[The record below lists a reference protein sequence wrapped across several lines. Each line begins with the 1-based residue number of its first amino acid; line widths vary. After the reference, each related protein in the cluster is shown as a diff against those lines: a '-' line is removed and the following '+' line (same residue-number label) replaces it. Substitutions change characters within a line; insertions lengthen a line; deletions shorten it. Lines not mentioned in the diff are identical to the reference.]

1 MLHNDGTEMPH
12 WLTKRASLTPERV
25 ALVCGGE
32 EWTFRSLEEEAQET
46 ARRLAGMGVRK
57 GVRVAFLMGNGLY
70 TVTLIHAVTSLG
82 AVVVPLNTRLAPREI
97 AWQVEDAGAKVLVY
111 DTDHREKAASAREAG
126 FGTAGTV
133 PVSWEDLIRLPEAE
147 TKLAPRIS
155 LNDLHTIMY
164 TSGTTGRP
172 KGVMLTWGNHWW
184 SAAASAL
191 NLGLDPR
198 DRWLAAVPLFHMS
211 GLSILMRSL
220 IYGMTAVI
228 HPAFDPVA
236 ANRGIQEEGVTIVS
250 VVGTMLDRMLEDLGE
265 KSYPNHFR
273 CMLLGGGPAPKPL
286 LERCKEKKVPVFQT
300 YGMTETASQIVTLAP
315 EDSLRKL
322 GSAGK
327 PLFPSELRIVKEGRE
342 VPPGEA
348 GEITVRGP
356 NVTRGYWKREE
367 ATVEAIREG
376 WLHTGDLGVLDEE
389 GFLYV
394 LDRRS
399 DLIISG
405 GENVYP
411 AEVEAVLT
419 VHPAVAEAG
428 VTGVA
433 SEVWGQVPMGFV
445 RLKPGKAVGEEQL
458 IQHCRERLARYKVP
472 VEIHFVQDLP
482 KNASNKLLRRELIR
496 LLPEEEKRGKET

>member
-1 MLHNDGTEMPH
+1 MLQSNGLEMPH
-12 WLTKRASLTPERV
+12 WLAQRASLTPQRI
-25 ALVCGGE
+25 ALVCDGE
-32 EWTFRSLEEEAQET
+32 EWTFRRLEEEVGRM
-46 ARRLAGMGVRK
+46 ARRLAGWGLK
-57 GVRVAFLMGNGLY
+57 PGDRVALWMGNGLHM
-70 TVTLIHAVTSLG
+70 VTLIHAVTRLG
-82 AVVVPLNTRLAPREI
+82 AVVVPLNTRLSPKEV
-97 AWQVEDAGAKVLVY
+97 AWQVEDAGVRMWVVDA
-111 DTDHREKAASAREAG
+111 DHESQV
-126 FGTAGTV
+126 TAVEGSLGPLT
-133 PVSWEDLIRLPEAE
+133 WNELTRLPEAE
-147 TKLAPRIS
+147 MELPSRLS

-184 SAAASAL
+184 SATGSVL
-191 NLGLDPR
+191 NLGLDTE

-228 HPAFDPVA
+228 HSAFDPA
-236 ANRGIQEEGVTIVS
+236 EANRSIREAGVTIVS
-250 VVGTMLDRMLEDLGE
+250 VVGTMLTQMLKELGE
-265 KSYPNHFR
+265 EVYPNHFR

-286 LERCKEKKVPVFQT
+286 LEQCKDKGVPVFQT

-327 PLFPSELRIVKEGRE
+327 PLFPSELRIVKQGLDL
-342 VPPGEA
+342 PPGEA
-348 GEITVRGP
+348 GEIAVRGP
-356 NVTRGYWKREE
+356 NVTRGYWKRRD
-367 ATVEAIREG
+367 ATRDTIREG
-376 WLHTGDLGVLDEE
+376 WLYTGDLGYLDEE

-419 VHPAVAEAG
+419 AHPAVEDAG
-428 VTGVA
+428 VIGTPHQ
-433 SEVWGQVPMGFV
+433 VWGQVPVGFV
-445 RLKPGKAVGEEQL
+445 RLKPGTVAGEEEL
-458 IQHCRERLARYKVP
+458 VQHCRERLAGYKVP
-472 VEIHFVQDLP
+472 VQIHFVSHLP
-482 KNASNKLLRRELIR
+482 KNASNKLLRRELLR
-496 LLPEEEKRGKET
+496 WVPREGNGGKEL